1 MIRLLIALV
10 VLPVTLAA
18 QSFEELLR
26 LGRAQIDS
34 GKSGEAIKTLE
45 RAVKA
50 NPQSAEA
57 HFRLG
62 NALGAEA
69 GKASV
74 LRKPG
79 LAKRL
84 KAEFEK
90 AVELDPTLVSPREGL
105 IQFYLQAPGGMGGS
119 VSKAREQ
126 AAEVAKLNP
135 LRGHFAAAQIAN
147 NQKDLA
153 GAEKALRAAATGFPD
168 SLSAVTSWANF
179 LANNGRAEEAFAPL
193 DRYLAKNPNDRVARW
208 WVGRTAAVTGKQL
221 DRGEQMLRGLLAEP
235 QPAEGPRI
243 PTENIH
249 YRLGDIAAKRGDKA
263 TARTEYQAAL
273 KLNPK
278 QEAAKKALE
287 ALK

>member
-1 MIRLLIALV
+1 MTRLLIALLV
-10 VLPVTLAA
+10 VPATLAA

-26 LGRAQIDS
+26 LGRAQTDS
-34 GKSGEAIKTLE
+34 GKSTEAIKTLE
-45 RAVKA
+45 RAVKT

-57 HFRLG
+57 HYRLG
-62 NALGAEA
+62 NAVGSEA
-69 GKASV
+69 GRASV

-90 AVELDPTLVSPREGL
+90 AVELDPTLVGPREGL
-105 IQFYLQAPGGMGGS
+105 IQFYLQAPGMMGGS
-119 VSKAREQ
+119 VPKAREQ
-126 AAEVAKLNP
+126 AAEVARLNP
-135 LRGHFAAAQIAN
+135 LRGHFAAAQVAN

-153 GAEKALRAAATGFPD
+153 GAEKAYRAAATEYPD

-179 LANNGRAEEAFAPL
+179 LSNSGRAEEAFAPL
-193 DRYLAKNPNDRVARW
+193 DRYLAKHPNDRVARW
-208 WVGRTAAVTGKQL
+208 WVGRTAAITGKQL
-221 DRGEQMLRGLLAEP
+221 DRGEQLLRALLAES

-243 PTENIH
+243 PTENFH

-278 QEAAKKALE
+278 QEAAKKALD

>member
-1 MIRLLIALV
+1 MTRLLIALL
-10 VLPVTLAA
+10 VLPATLAA

-26 LGRAQIDS
+26 LGRAQTDS
-34 GKSGEAIKTLE
+34 GKSAEAIKTLE

-62 NALGAEA
+62 NAIGSEA
-69 GKASV
+69 GKANM

-90 AVELDPTLVSPREGL
+90 SVELDPTLVGPREGL
-105 IQFYLQAPGGMGGS
+105 IEFYLKAPGMMGGS

-135 LRGHFAAAQIAN
+135 LRGHFAAAQVAN
-147 NQKDLA
+147 NQKDIA
-153 GAEKALRAAATGFPD
+153 GAEKAYRAAVTEFPD
-168 SLSAVTSWANF
+168 SLIALTSWSNF
-179 LANNGRAEEAFAPL
+179 VTNNNRAEEAFAQL
-193 DRYLAKNPNDRVARW
+193 DRYLARHPDDRVARW
-208 WVGRTAAVTGKQL
+208 WVGRTAAISGKQL
-221 DRGEQMLRGLLAEP
+221 DRGEQLLRGLLAEP
-235 QPAEGPRI
+235 QPTIGPRI
-243 PTENIH
+243 LPENVH
-249 YRLGDIAAKRGDKA
+249 FRLGDIAAKRGDKA

-273 KLNPK
+273 KLNPRL
-278 QEAAKKALE
+278 EAAKKALG
-287 ALK
+287 AL